1 MEEEK
6 LRRKLDEL
14 MSDKAL
20 SSDEDEPKRP
30 PQSKGS
36 TVRRDQAPVA
46 PASQEPLSS
55 SSDEMPTEAQKVR
68 TLKHIHKG
76 QKKCSL
82 CAGKVFL
89 IKFILIFCQ

>member
-1 MEEEK
+1 MDEEK

-46 PASQEPLSS
+46 PVSQEPLSS

-68 TLKHIHKG
+68 TLKHP
-76 QKKCSL
+76 
-82 CAGKVFL
+82 
-89 IKFILIFCQ
+89 

>member
-20 SSDEDEPKRP
+20 SSDEDELKRP

-36 TVRRDQAPVA
+36 AVRGDQAPVA

-68 TLKHIHKG
+68 TQTKHTSIKA
-76 QKKCSL
+76 KKMQSL
-82 CAGKVFL
+82 CKVRFS
-89 IKFILIFCQ
+89 

>member
-36 TVRRDQAPVA
+36 AVRGDQAPVA
-46 PASQEPLSS
+46 QEPLSS
-55 SSDEMPTEAQKVR
+55 SSDEMPTEAHKVR
-68 TLKHIHKG
+68 T
-76 QKKCSL
+76 QTTRTSTEAKKCCLYPS
-82 CAGKVFL
+82 
-89 IKFILIFCQ
+89 

>member
-30 PQSKGS
+30 PQG
-36 TVRRDQAPVA
+36 DQAPIA
-46 PASQEPLSS
+46 PATQEPLSS
-55 SSDEMPTEAQKVR
+55 SSDEMPTEAQK
-68 TLKHIHKG
+68 
-76 QKKCSL
+76 
-82 CAGKVFL
+82 
-89 IKFILIFCQ
+89 